1 MQIGPAGTAGHA
13 FEQINR
19 SVEMMNDL
27 NQMIVDTTQST
38 DKKMLGFV
46 VSSKV
51 QESVEQGR
59 LDLLA

>member
-1 MQIGPAGTAGHA
+1 MQIGSAGSAAHA
-13 FEQINR
+13 FEQISR

-27 NQMIVDTTQST
+27 NQLIVDSSQTT

-51 QESVEQGR
+51 QESLEQGR
-59 LDLLA
+59 LSLLA